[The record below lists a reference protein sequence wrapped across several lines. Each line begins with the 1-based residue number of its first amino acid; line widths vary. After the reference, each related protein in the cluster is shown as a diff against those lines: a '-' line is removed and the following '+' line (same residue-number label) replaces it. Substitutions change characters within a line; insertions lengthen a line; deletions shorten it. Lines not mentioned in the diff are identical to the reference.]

1 MEKVFIAMVD
11 IEKMVV
17 VELSQQRVF
26 SGARVNHNTVRSKFK
41 LVPSSDLSLIQK
53 KKNHLTYEQRY

>member
-1 MEKVFIAMVD
+1 MVD

-53 KKNHLTYEQRY
+53 KKNHVTYEQRY